1 MIKELTA
8 VAYLGSMKI
17 GVTSPQIFRG
27 SDQQLYVVKLLGNK
41 VGPKALANEFLAAEL
56 GSQLKLCFPASGII
70 SIDDVLLKRSR
81 RLRKAGVVA
90 GPHFA
95 CKFVSNAFY
104 VDRASLS
111 RVVNKSEMAGVMLFD
126 HLIHNVDRT
135 VNRKNIIIKRE
146 ATGYHMYAIDHS
158 HLFKRG
164 RWTVAQLSALENDL
178 SVNTRR
184 TYGLLLKHFLKPED
198 FTPYA
203 RAIREWTDEYLAQT
217 VAAIPE
223 QWLAEQTERQA
234 LLRHLIYRRD
244 LIDQITARLVGL
256 IPAAHHKKVPS
267 AEQVLI
273 EPYEPEQPVPAITM
287 PQEEMAAVVE
297 SESRGSRRYHPF
309 RQTNGL
315 KLYRQRGAVRENP
328 PVKI

>member
-1 MIKELTA
+1 MKELTA
-8 VAYLGSMKI
+8 VAYFGSMKI
-17 GVTSPQIFRG
+17 GVTSPQLFRG

-56 GSQLKLCFPASGII
+56 GAQLKLCFPVSGII
-70 SIDDVLLKRSR
+70 SIDEVLLKRSR
-81 RLRKAGVVA
+81 RLRKAGIVA

-95 CKFVSNAFY
+95 CKFISNAFY
-104 VDRASLS
+104 ADRVSLS

-126 HLIHNVDRT
+126 HLVHNVDRT

-164 RWTVAQLSALENDL
+164 RWTVAQLSDLAHDL

-203 RAIREWTDEYLAQT
+203 RAIREWSDEYLAQT

-234 LLRHLIYRRD
+234 LLQHLIYRRD

-256 IPAAHHKKVPS
+256 IPAAHHKKAPS

-273 EPYEPEQPVPAITM
+273 EPHEPEQSVPAITM

-297 SESRGSRRYHPF
+297 SESQERRRYHPF
-309 RQTNGL
+309 RQINGL
-315 KLYRQRGAVRENP
+315 KLYRRGERTEEVQLNR
-328 PVKI
+328 